1 MLNSNFNKKLSL
13 FKILFI
19 LREDE
24 AKINKEFN
32 FYNNK
37 GYLNNHVKKFCKL
50 EKSKDSVV
58 NHHIKLATEVQICV
72 LHKYTEFCVTL
83 YNYTKF
89 CVTFCNYTEFCVIV

>member
-32 FYNNK
+32 YYNNK
-37 GYLNNHVKKFCKL
+37 GYLNNHIKKFCKL
-50 EKSKDSVV
+50 EKSKDSVTGSYSV
-58 NHHIKLATEVQICV
+58 FIILFENMSETSGVCIIS
-72 LHKYTEFCVTL
+72 
-83 YNYTKF
+83 
-89 CVTFCNYTEFCVIV
+89 